1 MRRLIVLFMLRSRV
15 LPAWRRGHSSFHDS
29 AYPVDHRRI
38 DWRGYVG
45 VHRAGWRHHYV
56 LGHWISERLNFLLPI
71 VRGVSRG
78 LS

>member
-1 MRRLIVLFMLRSRV
+1 
-15 LPAWRRGHSSFHDS
+15 
-29 AYPVDHRRI
+29 
-38 DWRGYVG
+38 VG

-56 LGHWISERLNFLLPI
+56 LEGTGISERLNFLLPI